1 MILDGTSCVLHIFTC
16 FANPTFSFIGA
27 MSAFVFGENLGR
39 KRTFMIGVIVM
50 SIGAI
55 LQTAAFS
62 VAQMIVARLITGK
75 QVFFFRSC

>member
-1 MILDGTSCVLHIFTC
+1 MVRVACCLYPLALLTL
-16 FANPTFSFIGA
+16 PSFIGA

-39 KRTFMIGVIVM
+39 KKTFMIGVVIM

-75 QVFFFRSC
+75 QVFFRSC